1 MHLGGIHLSGLG
13 ADSLR
18 QADSPAP
25 SSGTQGAP
33 DSISFSKALE
43 AQKPTPTARPPRTLV
58 AATRTEL
65 TSEQASAALRDAW
78 QSHFGEAPR
87 EETVAVLTAQWSHET
102 GNGRSMYNFNFGGI
116 KGTGP
121 SGLTVSQRTKE
132 GWGAHETTIRD
143 NFRAYK
149 SAEEGASD
157 YLSLLRRRYSG
168 ALEAAQQGDPAG
180 FVRGLK
186 KGGYFTGNEG
196 AYIRSVSQRTAQL
209 LGHEPAQNQSSLP
222 QGVLPL
228 EQKRNLN
235 VAPRPA
241 AQASLAPQ
249 TQPHPASAGV
259 RLDELSL
266 NTLPGLE
273 PPTAGALS
281 AFDDALSR
289 AALRIA
295 LDAPS
300 HLRNDK
306 REDRS

>member
-1 MHLGGIHLSGLG
+1 MNGVG
-13 ADSLR
+13 AESLR
-18 QADSPAP
+18 QVDSSSQNSQPA
-25 SSGTQGAP
+25 S
-33 DSISFSKALE
+33 DKESISFSDALE
-43 AQKPTPTARPPRTLV
+43 AQKPAPSARPAKTLV

-65 TSEQASAALRDAW
+65 TSEQASTALRDAW
-78 QSHFGEAPR
+78 EAHFGEAPR

-102 GNGRSMYNFNFGGI
+102 GNGHSMYNFNFGGI

-132 GWGAHETTIRD
+132 GWGANETTIRD

-157 YLSLLRRRYSG
+157 YLSLLRRRYAG
-168 ALEAAQQGDPAG
+168 ALKAAHQGDPAG

-209 LGHEPAQNQSSLP
+209 LGHAPTQSQAPLPPGVQPLNQAPSANNGTQLANAP
-222 QGVLPL
+222 V
-228 EQKRNLN
+228 EKRAIPELANLN
-235 VAPRPA
+235 GDSRQMAIQSMPA
-241 AQASLAPQ
+241 LHA
-249 TQPHPASAGV
+249 
-259 RLDELSL
+259 
-266 NTLPGLE
+266 
-273 PPTAGALS
+273 PTASALS

-300 HLRNDK
+300 HLRDDNRKDHT
-306 REDRS
+306 